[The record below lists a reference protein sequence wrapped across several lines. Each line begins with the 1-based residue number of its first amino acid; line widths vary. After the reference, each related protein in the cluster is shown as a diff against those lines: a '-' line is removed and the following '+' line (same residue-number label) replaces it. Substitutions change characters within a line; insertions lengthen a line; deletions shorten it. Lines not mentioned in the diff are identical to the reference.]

1 MRRFFR
7 SAAFPILIVIVLAFF
22 AQRLLNGDEKE
33 KTPTLSEFQAQ
44 VQERSRRVRR
54 GHLPAEEQ
62 HDPGPAEERQRV
74 LGRLSRTTTSRQL
87 VRILERHDVAFNAE
101 GTGGSSFLS
110 ILTYILPFILFFGF
124 WLFLMNQMQGGGSRV
139 MSFGKSRAKRMSV
152 DAPKITFRDVAGVDE
167 AVQELHEIK
176 EFLENPKRFQAL
188 GARIPK
194 GVLLYGP
201 PGTGKTLL
209 ARAVAGEAGVP
220 FFSISGSDFVEMFVG
235 VGASRVRD
243 LFEQAKQNSPCIIF
257 MDEIDAVGRHRG
269 AGMGGGHDEREQTLN
284 QLLVEMDGFEMKDNI
299 ILIAATNRPD
309 ILDPALLRP
318 GRFDRQ
324 IVVDRPDRKGR
335 KQILEVHTRGK
346 PLAKVIDL
354 DALAGQTPGFTGAD
368 LANLINEAALLTAR
382 SSKREI
388 TMDELEEGIMRVIA
402 GPEKKS
408 RVMSEKER
416 LVTAYHELGHAIVGH
431 LLPNCDPVHK
441 ISIISRGQ
449 ALGYT
454 ISLPT
459 EDKFLTTRAE
469 LTDTMGMTLGGRAA
483 EEIVFGEITT
493 GASND
498 LEKVTATAKQMVMRY
513 GMSERL
519 GPRVFGHD
527 RSQPFLGREFS
538 SEPDYSDE
546 IAREIDDEIRR
557 IVEEA
562 HQTAKDILIE
572 HREAMDRISRILLR
586 ARDDQLRGVREA
598 ARGGLRGRG
607 VRRARGGAEG
617 PRGPRGAGEESRS
630 RGPQARAAAASRF
643 RRQRRD
649 ARRPPRRLATFAEP
663 PIRPRSARYSPGDP
677 DHGDRQRDP
686 RLVLGRGPVPANPSG
701 RSSTAA
707 RLLDEGADLLDVG
720 GESTRPGARGVSAAE
735 ELARVG
741 PVVEELRGAPARR
754 SRSTPPRSRSRRPRS
769 TPARGSSTTSRRFES
784 EPELAAL
791 CADRDCGLVLMHMQG
806 TPRTMQS
813 DPTYDDV
820 VDDVKAFL
828 AERIEFATA
837 EGVARGAHLDRPWD
851 RLRQDRRSQPGA
863 PAAAQRAGRARPA
876 DRGRHLPQELPRQPH
891 GPRGRRAGRRH
902 DRLQRAG
909 DAGRSVRVPGPRRGR
924 SIARRSTSPRR
935 SSAVVPGRAG
945 SRSLPDSGAGA
956 LVASRPV
963 EAHRPGLELLRRG
976 RDPPPL
982 DLHASRRQR
991 GRARDRAAPR
1001 DRRQLRRPG
1010 LRRRC

>member
-22 AQRLLNGDEKE
+22 AQKLISGPSSSNPPTYNQFVQQVKNDPSSIESVTFDQKSSSITVEEQEGSSYSTGYPNTGNGQTQLLN
-33 KTPTLSEFQAQ
+33 L
-44 VQERSRRVRR
+44 
-54 GHLPAEEQ
+54 
-62 HDPGPAEERQRV
+62 
-74 LGRLSRTTTSRQL
+74 LGKKDITTK
-87 VRILERHDVAFNAE
+87 VE

-124 WLFLMNQMQGGGSRV
+124 WVFLMNQMQGGGSRV

-167 AVQELHEIK
+167 AVQELQEIK

-335 KQILEVHTRGK
+335 RRILEVHTRGK
-346 PLAKVIDL
+346 PLAKDIDL
-354 DALAGQTPGFTGAD
+354 DSLAGQTPGFTGAD

-382 SSKREI
+382 SNKREI
-388 TMDELEEGIMRVIA
+388 TMNELEEGIMRVIA

-431 LLPNCDPVHK
+431 LLPNTDPVHK

-469 LTDTMGMTLGGRAA
+469 LTDTMAMTLGGRGA

-498 LEKVTATAKQMVMRY
+498 LEKVTEMAKQMVMRY

-546 IAREIDDEIRR
+546 VAREIDDEIRR

-562 HQTAKDILIE
+562 HQTAKDLLVE
-572 HREAMDRISRILLR
+572 RREAMNTISKILLER
-586 ARDDQLRGVREA
+586 ETIDAEQFAKLLDGVPEEEVFGEEEEETPVPEEPEAKTEKPA
-598 ARGGLRGRG
+598 AR
-607 VRRARGGAEG
+607 EG
-617 PRGPRGAGEESRS
+617 PR
-630 RGPQARAAAASRF
+630 
-643 RRQRRD
+643 
-649 ARRPPRRLATFAEP
+649 
-663 PIRPRSARYSPGDP
+663 
-677 DHGDRQRDP
+677 
-686 RLVLGRGPVPANPSG
+686 PVP
-701 RSSTAA
+701 
-707 RLLDEGADLLDVG
+707 
-720 GESTRPGARGVSAAE
+720 RP
-735 ELARVG
+735 
-741 PVVEELRGAPARR
+741 
-754 SRSTPPRSRSRRPRS
+754 
-769 TPARGSSTTSRRFES
+769 
-784 EPELAAL
+784 
-791 CADRDCGLVLMHMQG
+791 
-806 TPRTMQS
+806 
-813 DPTYDDV
+813 
-820 VDDVKAFL
+820 
-828 AERIEFATA
+828 
-837 EGVARGAHLDRPWD
+837 
-851 RLRQDRRSQPGA
+851 
-863 PAAAQRAGRARPA
+863 
-876 DRGRHLPQELPRQPH
+876 
-891 GPRGRRAGRRH
+891 
-902 DRLQRAG
+902 
-909 DAGRSVRVPGPRRGR
+909 
-924 SIARRSTSPRR
+924 
-935 SSAVVPGRAG
+935 
-945 SRSLPDSGAGA
+945 
-956 LVASRPV
+956 
-963 EAHRPGLELLRRG
+963 RPGLAGGTAEMRAD
-976 RDPPPL
+976 DPNEP
-982 DLHASRRQR
+982 S
-991 GRARDRAAPR
+991 
-1001 DRRQLRRPG
+1001 
-1010 LRRRC
+1010 

>member
-1 MRRFFR
+1 MRRLFR
-7 SAAFPILIVIVLAFF
+7 SAVFPILIVVVLAFF
-22 AQRLLNGDEKE
+22 AQRLINPPPTTTPPTYTDLLARVQDKPSSIDEVTLDQ
-33 KTPTLSEFQAQ
+33 KTATAQ
-44 VQERSRRVRR
+44 VD
-54 GHLPAEEQ
+54 LT
-62 HDPGPAEERQRV
+62 DN
-74 LGRLSRTTTSRQL
+74 TSFSTGYPVNDGGAHFIQL
-87 VRILERHDVAFNAE
+87 LASNDVKTKVE
-101 GTGGSSFLS
+101 GTGGSSLFS

-124 WLFLMNQMQGGGSRV
+124 WFFLVNQMQGGGSRV

-167 AVQELHEIK
+167 AVQELQEIK

-324 IVVDRPDRKGR
+324 VVVDRPDRKGR
-335 KQILEVHTRGK
+335 KKILEVHTRGK
-346 PLAKVIDL
+346 PLAKLIDL
-354 DALAGQTPGFTGAD
+354 DTLAGQTPGFTGAD

-382 SSKREI
+382 SGAREI
-388 TMDELEEGIMRVIA
+388 TMKELEEGIMRVIA

-431 LLPNCDPVHK
+431 LLPNTDPVHK
-441 ISIISRGQ
+441 VSIISRGQ

-469 LTDTMGMTLGGRAA
+469 LTDTMAMTLGGRAA
-483 EEIVFGEITT
+483 EEIVFSEITT

-498 LEKVTATAKQMVMRY
+498 LEKVTETAKQMVMRF

-527 RSQPFLGREFS
+527 RSLPFLGREFS

-557 IVEEA
+557 VVEEA
-562 HQTAKDILIE
+562 HQTAKDILTE
-572 HREAMDRISRILLR
+572 RREALERLSKILL
-586 ARDDQLRGVREA
+586 ARETIDAEQFVALLDGKSEAEVFGSEDQEADTPEVDAEPEVRGS
-598 ARGGLRGRG
+598 G
-607 VRRARGGAEG
+607 VEG
-617 PRGPRGAGEESRS
+617 PR
-630 RGPQARAAAASRF
+630 
-643 RRQRRD
+643 
-649 ARRPPRRLATFAEP
+649 
-663 PIRPRSARYSPGDP
+663 
-677 DHGDRQRDP
+677 
-686 RLVLGRGPVPANPSG
+686 PVP
-701 RSSTAA
+701 
-707 RLLDEGADLLDVG
+707 
-720 GESTRPGARGVSAAE
+720 
-735 ELARVG
+735 
-741 PVVEELRGAPARR
+741 
-754 SRSTPPRSRSRRPRS
+754 
-769 TPARGSSTTSRRFES
+769 
-784 EPELAAL
+784 
-791 CADRDCGLVLMHMQG
+791 
-806 TPRTMQS
+806 
-813 DPTYDDV
+813 
-820 VDDVKAFL
+820 
-828 AERIEFATA
+828 
-837 EGVARGAHLDRPWD
+837 
-851 RLRQDRRSQPGA
+851 
-863 PAAAQRAGRARPA
+863 RA
-876 DRGRHLPQELPRQPH
+876 
-891 GPRGRRAGRRH
+891 
-902 DRLQRAG
+902 
-909 DAGRSVRVPGPRRGR
+909 
-924 SIARRSTSPRR
+924 
-935 SSAVVPGRAG
+935 
-945 SRSLPDSGAGA
+945 
-956 LVASRPV
+956 
-963 EAHRPGLELLRRG
+963 RPGLEG
-976 RDPPPL
+976 
-982 DLHASRRQR
+982 A
-991 GRARDRAAPR
+991 
-1001 DRRQLRRPG
+1001 
-1010 LRRRC
+1010 